1 MQPRHRIL
9 IVDDDAGPRES
20 LNMILKPFY
29 VIYLAS
35 NGEEALE
42 MVKQYPI
49 DLVILDLKMPGPQGT
64 EVLKEIKRQH
74 SEIEIIVLTGYGS
87 LRSAVESI
95 RYGAAD
101 YLLKPFNVAEIISVI
116 NKTLQKKR
124 LYDDLK
130 GFLKELGQLVGMD
143 ADPISVKQDIKE
155 HHDLLK
161 RVKTLIN
168 KPLMDDAASPNI
180 RYLDFV
186 KVLTDTLDK
195 KDPYTY
201 GHSSRVNFYANVI
214 AQKLDLSPKELDDL
228 QIGAL
233 LHDIGKIGIE
243 NRIIY
248 KEGRFDDRE
257 LQIAR
262 RHPEIGV
269 ELVAPIGLS
278 HQVTSVIRH
287 HHEFFDGTGYPD
299 GLKGE
304 SIPLLA
310 RVVSLAEVFDAMVSN
325 RPYRRALPLTE
336 AVAELKRC
344 SGTQFE
350 PRLVNILLKMIED
363 KGESLLPQHL
373 YPASGVVNA

>member
-269 ELVAPIGLS
+269 ELVTPIGLS

>member
-1 MQPRHRIL
+1 M
-9 IVDDDAGPRES
+9 G
-20 LNMILKPFY
+20 
-29 VIYLAS
+29 
-35 NGEEALE
+35 
-42 MVKQYPI
+42 
-49 DLVILDLKMPGPQGT
+49 
-64 EVLKEIKRQH
+64 EIKN
-74 SEIEIIVLTGYGS
+74 
-87 LRSAVESI
+87 
-95 RYGAAD
+95 
-101 YLLKPFNVAEIISVI
+101 YLLGRGE
-116 NKTLQKKR
+116 R
-124 LYDDLK
+124 LTEKL
-130 GFLKELGQLVGMD
+130 E
-143 ADPISVKQDIKE
+143 PP
-155 HHDLLK
+155 
-161 RVKTLIN
+161 RTR
-168 KPLMDDAASPNI
+168 PN
-180 RYLDFV
+180 
-186 KVLTDTLDK
+186 K